1 MFKVGGWLKGHAPGH
16 TKSLDSLSELAQIE
30 DAMSA
35 VTYIMADDIE
45 SAEAHLNKGSSPFHQ
60 VHTYYSAH
68 GHILR
73 F

>member
-1 MFKVGGWLKGHAPGH
+1 MFKVGGWLKGHTPGH
-16 TKSLDSLSELAQIE
+16 SKSLDSLSEMAQIE

-45 SAEAHLNKGSSPFHQ
+45 SAEAHLSKGSSPFHQ
-60 VHTYYSAH
+60 VHTYLPAL
-68 GHILR
+68 GPILR